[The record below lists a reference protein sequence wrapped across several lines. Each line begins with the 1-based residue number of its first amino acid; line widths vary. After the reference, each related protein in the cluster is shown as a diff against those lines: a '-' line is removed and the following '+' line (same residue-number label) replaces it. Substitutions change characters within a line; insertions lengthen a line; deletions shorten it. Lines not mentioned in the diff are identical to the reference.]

1 MANFVAATRAHDRRA
16 PIARVFGPLARFFNP
31 LAVRLAGS
39 RYVPLWAVIR
49 HRGRRSG
56 RLYATPVAI
65 AHTADALIVP
75 LPFGADADWC
85 RNVLAAGGCVVRW
98 KGHEHQTIEPE
109 IIEDSALPAFATWER
124 SALSALGIKRF
135 LRLRFAPP
143 SASTL

>member
-98 KGHEHQTIEPE
+98 MGSEHQMIEPE
-109 IIEDSALPAFATWER
+109 IIEDSALPAFAAWER
-124 SALSALGIKRF
+124 SALSALGIRRF
-135 LRLRFAPP
+135 LRVRFAPSSLP
-143 SASTL
+143 TL